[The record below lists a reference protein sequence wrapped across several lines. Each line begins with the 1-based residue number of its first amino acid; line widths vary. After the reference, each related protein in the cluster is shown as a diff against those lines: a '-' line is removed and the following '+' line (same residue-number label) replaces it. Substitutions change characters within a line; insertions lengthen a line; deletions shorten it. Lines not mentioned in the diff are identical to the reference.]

1 VRYTLGM
8 KLIVGL
14 GNTGKEYV
22 NTRHNAG
29 FMAID
34 KLLSGQIAREDSKFE
49 AEVFKSGDMLLCKP
63 TTFMNESGRAVR
75 KIVDFYKLSIND
87 VVVLHDDLDIDFG
100 EYKIQ
105 MGVGPKVHNGVTS
118 VEEYLGGKDF
128 LRVRIGIN
136 NREKNSFGGS
146 GSDYVLSKF
155 SSDESE
161 ELQDII
167 EEAVD
172 ELTDNF
178 GLAS

>member
-1 VRYTLGM
+1 
-8 KLIVGL
+8 
-14 GNTGKEYV
+14 
-22 NTRHNAG
+22 
-29 FMAID
+29 
-34 KLLSGQIAREDSKFE
+34 
-49 AEVFKSGDMLLCKP
+49 
-63 TTFMNESGRAVR
+63 
-75 KIVDFYKLSIND
+75 
-87 VVVLHDDLDIDFG
+87 
-100 EYKIQ
+100 